1 MVEGAGTAGGLASRE
16 GTPIYG
22 KQSQRGFSASRGLE
36 DGIRSD
42 LEIAVASRVTNLLSM
57 DPTVGSQSAQEL
69 LKSFRAEAG
78 DAPRAPNRTKT
89 EPVPLGAAA
98 EATLIALGVCEGA
111 SEMAK
116 KTRPH
121 STVFVSLKLKV
132 DLQTPDDWR
141 ADYFLWGQTPPTSGL
156 FRRDYAKEG
165 SEDERLAREALVRV
179 LRKPEP
185 LSRTIRSRLDGII

>member
-1 MVEGAGTAGGLASRE
+1 
-16 GTPIYG
+16 
-22 KQSQRGFSASRGLE
+22 
-36 DGIRSD
+36 
-42 LEIAVASRVTNLLSM
+42 
-57 DPTVGSQSAQEL
+57 
-69 LKSFRAEAG
+69 
-78 DAPRAPNRTKT
+78 
-89 EPVPLGAAA
+89 
-98 EATLIALGVCEGA
+98 
-111 SEMAK
+111 MAK

-165 SEDERLAREALVRV
+165 SQDERLAREALVRV

-185 LSRTIRSRLDGII
+185 LSRTIRSRLAELFDTDSTNAERKLVFKRRRKGRPHKSRSNKQVANYVESMEKVGGKEAAVAAAQEQFGLSRKQVYKKIRD